1 MVWLEP
7 DRGDVGHEAIGVER
21 QVIGFEHAGMCREE
35 SGEALAIVDVQRTAV
50 DAALLWTLSLSRWTC
65 GASD

>member
-35 SGEALAIVDVQRTAV
+35 SGEALAIVDESYDRIWVTAAIRRRV
-50 DAALLWTLSLSRWTC
+50 RLGRR
-65 GASD
+65 